1 MNYEWVSGNSCCTTE
16 VKMPKLSAEELLDQF
31 SGGKRDFESINL
43 RNAYL
48 FQADLQ
54 DINFAWSD
62 LNSIYLPY
70 ANLSQANLYKTQ
82 LNDAELGD
90 AQLNQ
95 ANLSEANL
103 ERSNLSRANLREA
116 NLQGANFLRATL
128 QNADLRSAD
137 LSGADLRY
145 ANLSRV
151 NLENAKLTGAKLK
164 GCNLFKAR
172 NADLSDA
179 ECDRTTIM
187 PDGYLNID

>member
-1 MNYEWVSGNSCCTTE
+1 MNYLLVVNTDDRRD
-16 VKMPKLSAEELLDQF
+16 VKMKKISAEELLDQF
-31 SGGKRDFESINL
+31 SDGQRDFEFINL

-62 LNSIYLPY
+62 LNRVYLPY
-70 ANLSQANLYKTQ
+70 ANLIQANLYKTQ
-82 LNDAELGD
+82 LFEAELGD
-90 AQLNQ
+90 AQLDQ

-103 ERSNLSRANLREA
+103 ERSNLSRATLREA
-116 NLQGANFLRATL
+116 NLQRANFIRATL
-128 QNADLRSAD
+128 QNADLHSAD

-151 NLENAKLTGAKLK
+151 NLENAKLTGTRLN

-172 NADLSDA
+172 NADLSEA
-179 ECDRTTIM
+179 ECDHTTIM
-187 PDGYLNID
+187 PDGYLKND